1 MAKLLH
7 PLPSSSR
14 PTLLFPAQ
22 RHHHPR
28 RRRPPARRKLPLST
42 PSTAVLAALATI
54 SAASST
60 VDGHPLDDQPPPPD
74 FLCPSYPSDYI
85 PAQTPPPSVS
95 TSRRRNT
102 RRDFAT
108 PSVNTPSKR
117 DSRPSVP
124 LKYEQGEDGRWRKSS
139 SYSLLGSSFCGT
151 TQCVPQDTDIPVV
164 DDQIQPS
171 QSATVTTT
179 ADDSD
184 MSSYLPPGWPSK
196 SNDDRIPTP
205 VIVGLSIVLAVI
217 ICGFMVGCIF
227 WRKQRRK
234 RARDM
239 RDLEEKRKSKLYDE
253 DSEDEENE
261 DIKRARSQQR

>member
-14 PTLLFPAQ
+14 PPLPFPAQ
-22 RHHHPR
+22 RHDHPR

-60 VDGHPLDDQPPPPD
+60 VDGHPLDHQPPPPD

-95 TSRRRNT
+95 TSRRRNA

-108 PSVNTPSKR
+108 PSVNSPSKR

-139 SYSLLGSSFCGT
+139 SYSLLGSSFCGVSVVCWSRCASPTHVFTRPPSVYPKTQTYPSST
-151 TQCVPQDTDIPVV
+151 TRYSPR
-164 DDQIQPS
+164 S
-171 QSATVTTT
+171 
-179 ADDSD
+179 
-184 MSSYLPPGWPSK
+184 LPP
-196 SNDDRIPTP
+196 
-205 VIVGLSIVLAVI
+205 
-217 ICGFMVGCIF
+217 
-227 WRKQRRK
+227 
-234 RARDM
+234 
-239 RDLEEKRKSKLYDE
+239 
-253 DSEDEENE
+253 
-261 DIKRARSQQR
+261 